1 MEKVSTVAFTVSQK
15 INVWVERLCVVILVL
30 LVLDVWLG
38 MLARYVLPWRLTFT
52 EELARYLMI
61 WVALLAVSVGIAR
74 RQHIGILILFD
85 LFPRPVRKFLALAF
99 DLIGLVFFGILF
111 YYGIGFVQQG
121 FFQVTMIFGIPR
133 AYPNLIIPISAALAC
148 VQLFL
153 LAIHDLF
160 ARDPQPATGNV

>member
-1 MEKVSTVAFTVSQK
+1 MEKISTVAFTASQK
-15 INVWVERLCVVILVL
+15 LNVWVERLCVVILVL

-74 RQHIGILILFD
+74 RQHIGILVLFD
-85 LFPRPVRKFLALAF
+85 LFPRKIRKFLALGF
-99 DLIGLVFFGILF
+99 DIIGLMFFGILF

-121 FFQVTMIFGIPR
+121 FFQVTMIFSIPR
-133 AYPNLIIPISAALAC
+133 AYPNLVIPISAALAC

-160 ARDPQPATGNV
+160 ARDPQPAIGSV